1 MVGHGV
7 DREDVPVSSPVEA
20 EYDDVMASST
30 DGLPFRKSLM
40 TARRRFLKRAE
51 QTADFSQM
59 SGIKRIKTP
68 RGAPLFYQA
77 SSWPTCRVL
86 AGL

>member
-7 DREDVPVSSPVEA
+7 DREDVPVSKPVEA

-40 TARRRFLKRAE
+40 AGGHK
-51 QTADFSQM
+51 
-59 SGIKRIKTP
+59 
-68 RGAPLFYQA
+68 GAYMN
-77 SSWPTCRVL
+77 S
-86 AGL
+86 